1 LKIKS
6 QRDFWSGLMFL
17 AIGTAFA
24 WGATGYN
31 FGTPAKPGPGFFPF
45 GLAVLMALLGALV
58 LFKSL
63 MLESEGGDPIG
74 PFAWKP
80 LVALLSAVLVFG
92 FALPRLGLV
101 VSIPLLVTI
110 ASLAG
115 DEFGWKGVLASCV
128 VLTAGAWA
136 IFVLGLK
143 LALPLWPA
151 FLTAG

>member
-1 LKIKS
+1 MKIKS

-24 WGATGYN
+24 WGATGYS
-31 FGTPAKPGPGFFPF
+31 FGTSAQPGPGFFPF

-63 MLESEGGDPIG
+63 MLETEGGDPIG
-74 PFAWKP
+74 PIAWRP
-80 LVALLSAVLVFG
+80 LLAVMASVSAFG
-92 FALPRLGLV
+92 YALPRLGLV

-115 DEFGWKGVLASCV
+115 EDFGWKGVLASCV

-136 IFVLGLK
+136 IFILGLK
-143 LALPLWPA
+143 LALPMWPA
-151 FLTAG
+151 SLTAG